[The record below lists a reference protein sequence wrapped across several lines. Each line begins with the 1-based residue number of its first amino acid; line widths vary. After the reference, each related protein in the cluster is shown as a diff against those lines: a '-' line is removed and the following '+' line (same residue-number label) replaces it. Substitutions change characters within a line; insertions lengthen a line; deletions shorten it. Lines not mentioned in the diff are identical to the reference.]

1 MDYQIP
7 SDLLQRI
14 EAQIKS
20 GTFASRDD
28 VLRGAMDMLEC
39 RQRGLQELRL
49 MVAEADA
56 DIAAGR
62 VGTFDADKMK
72 RNVREQLLREGVGD

>member
-1 MDYQIP
+1 MVYQIP

-20 GTFASRDD
+20 GTFASPDD
-28 VLRGAMDMLEC
+28 VLRRAMDTLER
-39 RQRGLQELRL
+39 RQRGLQDLRR
-49 MVAEADA
+49 MVEEADA

-62 VGTFDADKMK
+62 VGPFDAEEMK
-72 RNVREQLLREGVGD
+72 RNVRERLLREGITD